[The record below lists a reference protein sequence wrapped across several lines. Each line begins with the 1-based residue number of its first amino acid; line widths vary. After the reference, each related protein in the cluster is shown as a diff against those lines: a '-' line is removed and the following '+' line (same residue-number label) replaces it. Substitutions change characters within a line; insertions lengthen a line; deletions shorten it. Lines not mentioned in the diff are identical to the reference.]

1 MCTCISIRYRCA
13 GTSSFIVSKYD
24 PASVPSCTDWLWQQK
39 QLNETVSFSLDW
51 SSSIGPQ
58 HNAARV
64 ALGRRSAPLLLID
77 QYLPPCRIP
86 STGYLRDRQTGRRTD
101 GQTPYRYIDTRR
113 KAGCCNNCRICSF
126 NLTCSLYYIQ
136 LYFTIVHGSLTRNK
150 WINSANRN

>member
-1 MCTCISIRYRCA
+1 MYQQSLFSSARTKSYYLCIHLILLLLFSKRRRYVYMPSIRYRCA
-13 GTSSFIVSKYD
+13 GTSSFIVSEYD

-77 QYLPPCRIP
+77 QYLPPCRFP
-86 STGYLRDRQTGRRTD
+86 FTGYLRDRQTGRRTD

-113 KAGCCNNCRICSF
+113 
-126 NLTCSLYYIQ
+126 
-136 LYFTIVHGSLTRNK
+136 
-150 WINSANRN
+150 

>member
-1 MCTCISIRYRCA
+1 MYQQSLFSSARTKSYYLCIHLMLLLLFSKRRRYVYMHSIRYRCA
-13 GTSSFIVSKYD
+13 GTSSFIVSEYD

-77 QYLPPCRIP
+77 QYLPHTVDRL
-86 STGYLRDRQTGRRTD
+86 STGQTD
-101 GQTPYRYIDTRR
+101 GQTDGRTDTVPLHRHSPLS
-113 KAGCCNNCRICSF
+113 G
-126 NLTCSLYYIQ
+126 LLQ
-136 LYFTIVHGSLTRNK
+136 
-150 WINSANRN
+150 